1 MLAISK
7 YVIEDEGKLVRYNIN
22 YPVIKHEETNDIIK
36 HINQSI
42 YEDIKAFKD
51 IMRYEVDNSIFK
63 ISDHVFHAITEY
75 RVAFNH
81 NNIISIP
88 IEFSQ
93 LIGLYDI
100 TYVNSY
106 NYDISLEKEIK
117 LRDIFKTDVNY
128 IDLINNKILEI
139 IENIDESCE
148 SIYDNEI
155 VYSYESDGE
164 SIYNY
169 DDFLGIDNNQIF
181 YIEEDGITISFSSYE
196 MSERCSCFTEFKI
209 LFDEYKDYL
218 SEYTIN
224 NIYKKD

>member
-1 MLAISK
+1 MLSINK

-22 YPVIKHEETNDIIK
+22 YPVIKHGENNIIK
-36 HINQSI
+36 HINQAI

-51 IMRYEVDNSIFK
+51 IMRYEIDNCIFR
-63 ISDHVFHAITEY
+63 ISDHIFHAITEY
-75 RVAFNH
+75 RVAFNQ

-106 NYDISLEKEIK
+106 NYDISLGKKIK
-117 LRDIFKTDVNY
+117 LRDIFKKDINY

-139 IENIDESCE
+139 IENTEEVCE
-148 SIYDNEI
+148 SIDDNEI
-155 VYSYESDGE
+155 VYSYENDGE
-164 SIYNY
+164 SLYSY
-169 DDFLGIDNNQIF
+169 DDFLGIDNNQVF
-181 YIEEDGITISFSSYE
+181 YIEEDGITVSFSSYE
-196 MSERCSCFTEFKI
+196 MSQRCSYFTEFKI
-209 LFDEYKDYL
+209 LFEEYKDYL